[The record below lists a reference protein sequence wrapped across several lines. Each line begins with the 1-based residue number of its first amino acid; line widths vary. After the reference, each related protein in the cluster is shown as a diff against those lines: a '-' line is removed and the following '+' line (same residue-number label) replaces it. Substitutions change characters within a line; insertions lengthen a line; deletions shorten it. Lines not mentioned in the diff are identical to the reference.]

1 MKRDRG
7 GKKRD
12 RGGQRDGGYRGANSF
27 EKTKR
32 DNFLK
37 RIEEIYGVSP
47 GEAEDLASIEHKS
60 CLRINRLSPKSPEQ
74 ILAEIR
80 EKGIEIEPI
89 PWCPDAYYLLS
100 AKRDVSESDLFQE
113 GHVYIQNAS
122 SLIPPLALDP
132 HPGDAILDVCAAP
145 GGKAAHIAAL
155 TGNQGTLWVNDA
167 IKPRVEKMR
176 GVLDT
181 FHVKYDHLTDYPGQY
196 LTKLIDRKFDR
207 ILLDAQCSGE
217 GMVDL
222 HHPKAL
228 QFWSPQRITK
238 FSYLQKKM
246 LVAAFKLLKPGGEL
260 VYSTCT
266 FAPEE
271 NEDTVDHLLRHYPEA
286 TVEPIDLDIPNS
298 VHGLKSWNHKNYDPR
313 LKEAVRVLPTE
324 YMEGFFVC
332 KIAKTAETSPDPYDP
347 DHDDPE

>member
-1 MKRDRG
+1 MKRARERKGRDRG
-7 GKKRD
+7 GH
-12 RGGQRDGGYRGANSF
+12 RGANSF
-27 EKTKR
+27 ENAKR
-32 DNFLK
+32 ENFLK
-37 RIEEIYGVSP
+37 RIEEIYDVSP

-60 CLRINRLSPKSPEQ
+60 CLRINRLSDKSPEQ
-74 ILAEIR
+74 ILEEIR
-80 EKGIEIEPI
+80 ARGIEIEPI
-89 PWCPDAYYLLS
+89 PWCEDAYYLLS
-100 AKRDVSESDLFQE
+100 AKRDVSESDLFKE

-122 SLIPPLALDP
+122 SLIPPLALAP

-145 GGKAAHIAAL
+145 GGKAAHIASL
-155 TGNQGTLWVNDA
+155 VGNQGELWVNDA

-176 GVLDT
+176 EVLDT

-196 LTKLIDRKFDR
+196 LTKFIDKKFDR

-217 GMVDL
+217 GMVNL
-222 HHPKAL
+222 EHPRSL
-228 QFWSPQRITK
+228 RFWSPQRITK
-238 FSYLQKKM
+238 FSHLQKKM

-271 NEDTVDHLLRHYPEA
+271 NEDTVDHLLRHFPEA
-286 TVEPIDLDIPNS
+286 TVEPIDLNIPNS
-298 VHGLKSWNHKNYDPR
+298 VGGLKSWNHKSYDPR

-332 KIAKTAETSPDPYDP
+332 KIAKTARTR
-347 DHDDPE
+347 DDPSHEAQS